1 MHNHQIP
8 IVYFP
13 LKLMFVD
20 DNPNIL
26 KTLSSNFQEKYC
38 CETVN
43 SVDKALSILN
53 SSMDFNYDLFTFE
66 PNSEINL
73 QAKHQSTK
81 FNLSLNISNILKL
94 VENTDKY
101 NNIGIVITDYEMG
114 DKNGLDLCRKIGSKQ
129 QIKKILLT
137 GQLDTS
143 KGINAMNSQIIDR
156 YIQKDSNTVVQDL
169 KDYIETLH
177 TVYFNQLFSMNN
189 NTLSNSDLYV
199 LDDCDYIELF
209 ENILLEH
216 NIKEFYLIDS
226 KGSFLML
233 NTSNEKFVLS
243 IHTDKSLTEFINTYQ
258 DEKHISSLIDGVK
271 SKELVP
277 FFGINKDPTLI
288 ELSQWYKHFY
298 KPQTFKNF
306 FWNWIKI

>member
-1 MHNHQIP
+1 MHNYQIP

-26 KTLSSNFQEKYC
+26 KTISTTLQEKYR
-38 CETVN
+38 CEIAN
-43 SVDKALSILN
+43 SVDKALDILN
-53 SSMDFNYDLFTFE
+53 SRMDFNYNLFTFE

-73 QAKHQSTK
+73 QAKNQSTK

-114 DKNGLDLCRKIGSKQ
+114 DKNGLDLCRKIGDKQ
-129 QIKKILLT
+129 VKKILLT

-143 KGINAMNSQIIDR
+143 KGINAMNSQTIDR
-156 YIQKDSNTVVQDL
+156 YIQKDSSTVVQDL

-177 TVYFNQLFSMNN
+177 NVYFNQLFSINN
-189 NTLSNSDLYV
+189 NTLLNSDLYV
-199 LDDCDYIELF
+199 LDNCDYIELF
-209 ENILLEH
+209 EDILLEH

-233 NTSNEKFVLS
+233 NDSNERFVLN
-243 IHTDKSLTEFINTYQ
+243 INTDKSLNDFIYTYQ
-258 DEKHISSLIDGVK
+258 DEKYISSLIDGVR
-271 SKELVP
+271 SRELVP
-277 FFGINKDPTLI
+277 FFGINTDPTSV

-298 KPQTFKNF
+298 KPQIFKDF
-306 FWNWIKI
+306 FWNWIKV